1 MTKKVIALLI
11 VVCMLLTA
19 PMALAKKP
27 ETTPLLKEEMPEDE
41 GLPLKAAANGLTK
54 GKGMAYHLYLFTKD
68 SETWDIT
75 EGAWGKMTILATGK
89 FVFNGHGLEPGV
101 EYSLI
106 NYSPSTDWSV
116 EPYPNPWPGEG
127 STVLAEGTA
136 DEGGNI
142 HLNGNAPEVK
152 GKVWLVPSSDFGEG
166 KMIAWHPE
174 TYLFEFDLLPPLT
187 IRHPLHEE

>member
-27 ETTPLLKEEMPEDE
+27 ETTPPLKEEKPEDE

-54 GKGMAYHLYLFTKD
+54 GKGMAYHLYFFTKD
-68 SETWDIT
+68 SETWNIT

-89 FVFNGHGLEPGV
+89 FVFNGHGLESGV

-106 NYSPSTDWSV
+106 NYSPGTDWSV
-116 EPYPNPWPGEG
+116 ESYPSPWPGEG
-127 STVLAEGTA
+127 STVLAKGTA
-136 DEGGNI
+136 DESGNI

-152 GKVWLVPSSDFGEG
+152 GKVWLVPSSDFEG

-187 IRHPLHEE
+187 IRHPLHD